1 MAASA
6 ALTADD
12 FSRESLSE
20 YDRQLWSKIGPELRV
35 STRLQKIG
43 HWPRILNFVIK
54 KAEKNR
60 ELANLI
66 AGMIANEV
74 PRNRLANPLFY
85 LRLLF
90 K

>member
-1 MAASA
+1 
-6 ALTADD
+6 ALEAGD
-12 FSRESLSE
+12 FTKESLAE
-20 YDRQLWSKIGPELRV
+20 YDRQLWSEIGHELRI
-35 STRLQKIG
+35 STQLQKIG